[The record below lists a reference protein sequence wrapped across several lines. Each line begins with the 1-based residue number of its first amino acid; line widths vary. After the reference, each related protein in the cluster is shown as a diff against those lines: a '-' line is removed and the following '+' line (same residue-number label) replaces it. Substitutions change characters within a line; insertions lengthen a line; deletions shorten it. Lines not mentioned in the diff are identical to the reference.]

1 MNIARRV
8 LLTLA
13 LVASLSVSA
22 SAFNPGAFVKNA
34 AGNAL
39 GGKRKQMTFPNAE

>member
-1 MNIARRV
+1 MTIAKRALV
-8 LLTLA
+8 TLA
-13 LVASLSVSA
+13 LAASVSIGA

-39 GGKRKQMTFPNAE
+39 AGARQLPIPTK

>member
-1 MNIARRV
+1 MIAKRA

-13 LVASLSVSA
+13 LATSVSIGA

-34 AGNAL
+34 AGKAL
-39 GGKRKQMTFPNAE
+39 TGKTQLLLPKE